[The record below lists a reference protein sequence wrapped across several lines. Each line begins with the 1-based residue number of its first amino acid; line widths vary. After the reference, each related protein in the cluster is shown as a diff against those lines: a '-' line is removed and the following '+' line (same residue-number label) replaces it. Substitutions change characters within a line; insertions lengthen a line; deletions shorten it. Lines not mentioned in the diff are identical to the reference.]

1 MPSDLLSAFAW
12 YLTTFAAGWLALPLS
27 FQLFRHLPD
36 RGYSLAKPLGLLGG
50 GFVFWLLGP
59 LGFLH
64 NDAPGVIFSAAIV
77 LAAGLAWLRRPG
89 LAALRAWLTEH
100 GWLVFGLELLFLL
113 AFVGIVLV
121 RANNPRIEGTEK
133 PMEFM
138 FINSILR
145 SPAFPPQDA
154 WLSGHAISYY
164 YFGYVIIAALAKV
177 TATASGVA
185 FNLGL
190 SLLFALTAAGA
201 HGLLLNLIA
210 LQRERL

>member
-1 MPSDLLSAFAW
+1 MPSDLLSALAW
-12 YLTTFAAGWLALPLS
+12 YLAALIAGWLALPLA

-36 RGYSLAKPLGLLGG
+36 RGYSLAKPFGLLVA
-50 GFVFWLLGP
+50 GFVFWLLGS

-64 NDAPGVIFSAAIV
+64 NNAPGVIFSAVVV
-77 LAAGLAWLRRPG
+77 LVAGLAWLRRPG
-89 LAALRAWLTEH
+89 LVALRAWLAEH
-100 GWLVFGLELLFLL
+100 RWPLLGLELLFLV
-113 AFVGIVLV
+113 AFVGMAVV

-164 YFGYVIIAALAKV
+164 YFGYVIIA
-177 TATASGVA
+177 
-185 FNLGL
+185 
-190 SLLFALTAAGA
+190 
-201 HGLLLNLIA
+201 
-210 LQRERL
+210 